1 MPVAAPG
8 RWVKGEAKSLLGGTR
23 PRTPAPGESARVAE
37 NAGTKDAEYRSTPP
51 VARHDGDR
59 RGSPWFSWRAIA
71 VGCVLGA
78 LAVLAVLRAF
88 PSVAAAVVPAPEP
101 AVAAPRQSGRA
112 EPSSSRALEPSAKP
126 ASRATE
132 SFADIVRAHHAK
144 HLEDAKAS
152 SGRRRAASDSK
163 LGTHAE
169 TDERPVGLP
178 GRVEDLETELREP
191 TVGGEDSAARRRR
204 RRRVTRNADARE
216 TKRISENESRDDARH
231 GTSAAPRRA
240 ASVGSRER
248 SRTKRHESSQSSR
261 AREKKTNARE
271 SSAEPRSPSARL
283 ETYVSAALGDA
294 AVSDD
299 DGSGS
304 FFASARESSAGG
316 AWRSG
321 LERNAR
327 PAFGDA
333 AKGAPASRPAASL
346 GAVAAAEAA
355 ARGEASGADVG
366 DALVGDV
373 QDSAASALR
382 FEAGL
387 GRQARETRRDV
398 EGEAF
403 LAQRR
408 AEAQS
413 VDPAGDALAR
423 AREGVAQMREEREGV
438 LAVGDDESR
447 AARGNSGILSGDP
460 ESSAEAVANDPLV
473 RSVFGMGVD
482 A

>member
-23 PRTPAPGESARVAE
+23 PRTPAPGESPRVAE
-37 NAGTKDAEYRSTPP
+37 NAGTKVAEYRSTPP

-88 PSVAAAVVPAPEP
+88 PSVAAAVVPTPGP
-101 AVAAPRQSGRA
+101 AVAAPREAG
-112 EPSSSRALEPSAKP
+112 PSASLAVEPSAK
-126 ASRATE
+126 AE

-152 SGRRRAASDSK
+152 SGRRRASSDSK
-163 LGTHAE
+163 LGTHADA
-169 TDERPVGLP
+169 DERSVGL

-191 TVGGEDSAARRRR
+191 TVGREDSAARRHR
-204 RRRVTRNADARE
+204 RRRVRDANARE
-216 TKRISENESRDDARH
+216 TKRASSESRDETHHGRH
-231 GTSAAPRRA
+231 GASAAPRRA
-240 ASVGSRER
+240 ASVGSR
-248 SRTKRHESSQSSR
+248 SRAKRHEESSR
-261 AREKKTNARE
+261 AREKKTSARE
-271 SSAEPRSPSARL
+271 SSAEPRSRTRL
-283 ETYVSAALGDA
+283 RTYVSAALGDA
-294 AVSDD
+294 AASDD
-299 DGSGS
+299 DGS

-327 PAFGDA
+327 PALET
-333 AKGAPASRPAASL
+333 AKGAPGKAGSARRGRRRGG
-346 GAVAAAEAA
+346 GAQ
-355 ARGEASGADVG
+355 ASGADVG

-373 QDSAASALR
+373 RDSAASALR

-423 AREGVAQMREEREGV
+423 AREGVARMREEREGIT
-438 LAVGDDESR
+438 AAGDDESR
-447 AARGNSGILSGDP
+447 AARGNSGILGGDP
-460 ESSAEAVANDPLV
+460 ESGAEAVANDPLV

>member
-88 PSVAAAVVPAPEP
+88 PSVAAAVVPTPGP
-101 AVAAPRQSGRA
+101 AVAAPREAG
-112 EPSSSRALEPSAKP
+112 PSAALAVEPSAK
-126 ASRATE
+126 AE

-294 AVSDD
+294 AVSVD

-321 LERNAR
+321 LARDAR
-327 PAFGDA
+327 PAFVTPPLSSKPEA
-333 AKGAPASRPAASL
+333 RL
-346 GAVAAAEAA
+346 GAVATAEAA
-355 ARGEASGADVG
+355 SRGEASAADVG
-366 DALVGDV
+366 DALVDDV
-373 QDSAASALR
+373 RDSAASALR

>member
-71 VGCVLGA
+71 LGCVLGA

-88 PSVAAAVVPAPEP
+88 PSVAAAVVPTPGP
-101 AVAAPRQSGRA
+101 AVAAPREAG
-112 EPSSSRALEPSAKP
+112 PSASLAVEPSAK
-126 ASRATE
+126 AE

-204 RRRVTRNADARE
+204 RRRVTQNADARE

-240 ASVGSRER
+240 ASVGSHER
-248 SRTKRHESSQSSR
+248 SRTKRRESSHESSR

-413 VDPAGDALAR
+413 VDPAGDALAH
-423 AREGVAQMREEREGV
+423 AREGVAQMREEHEGI
-438 LAVGDDESR
+438 LAAGDDESP
-447 AARGNSGILSGDP
+447 AARGNSGILGGDP
-460 ESSAEAVANDPLV
+460 ESNAEAVANDPLV

>member
-23 PRTPAPGESARVAE
+23 PRTPAPGESPRVAE
-37 NAGTKDAEYRSTPP
+37 NAGTKVAEHRSTPP

-88 PSVAAAVVPAPEP
+88 PSVAAAVVPTPGP
-101 AVAAPRQSGRA
+101 AVAAPREAG
-112 EPSSSRALEPSAKP
+112 PSASLAVEPSAK
-126 ASRATE
+126 AE

-144 HLEDAKAS
+144 HLEGAKAS
-152 SGRRRAASDSK
+152 SGRRRASSDSK
-163 LGTHAE
+163 LGTHADA
-169 TDERPVGLP
+169 DERSVGL

-191 TVGGEDSAARRRR
+191 TVGREDSAARRHR
-204 RRRVTRNADARE
+204 RRRVRDANARE
-216 TKRISENESRDDARH
+216 TKRASSESRDSAHHGRH
-231 GTSAAPRRA
+231 GANAAPRRA
-240 ASVGSRER
+240 ASVGSR
-248 SRTKRHESSQSSR
+248 SRAKRHEESSR
-261 AREKKTNARE
+261 AREKKTSARE
-271 SSAEPRSPSARL
+271 TSAEPRSRTRL
-283 ETYVSAALGDA
+283 RTYVSAALGDA
-294 AVSDD
+294 AASDD
-299 DGSGS
+299 DGS

-346 GAVAAAEAA
+346 GAVATAEAA

-373 QDSAASALR
+373 RDSAASALR

-423 AREGVAQMREEREGV
+423 AREGVARMREEREGIM
-438 LAVGDDESR
+438 AAGDDESR
-447 AARGNSGILSGDP
+447 AARGNSGILGGDP
-460 ESSAEAVANDPLV
+460 ESGAEAVANDPLV

>member
-23 PRTPAPGESARVAE
+23 PRTPAPGESARPAE
-37 NAGTKDAEYRSTPP
+37 NAKGAEYRSTPP
-51 VARHDGDR
+51 IARHEGDR

-78 LAVLAVLRAF
+78 LVVLAVFRAF
-88 PSVAAAVVPAPEP
+88 PSVAAAVVPTPGS
-101 AVAAPRQSGRA
+101 AVSASWQTSQA
-112 EPSSSRALEPSAKP
+112 EPSSSRAAEPSAKP
-126 ASRATE
+126 AKPRTTE

-144 HLEDAKAS
+144 RLGDLEAS
-152 SGRRRAASDSK
+152 SGRLRASSDSK
-163 LGTHAE
+163 PGARADADAPLGLRKVSAE
-169 TDERPVGLP
+169 TGGPPREDDSRAGEHHHHRVRRERAAKRPS
-178 GRVEDLETELREP
+178 
-191 TVGGEDSAARRRR
+191 SASDTQRLHEQ
-204 RRRVTRNADARE
+204 N
-216 TKRISENESRDDARH
+216 
-231 GTSAAPRRA
+231 AAPRRA
-240 ASVGSRER
+240 AAVEP
-248 SRTKRHESSQSSR
+248 KRHAARRETRPSSKPHS
-261 AREKKTNARE
+261 KKYR
-271 SSAEPRSPSARL
+271 
-283 ETYVSAALGDA
+283 SAALGDA
-294 AVSDD
+294 EQSEA
-299 DGSGS
+299 
-304 FFASARESSAGG
+304 AASAGG

-413 VDPAGDALAR
+413 VDPAGDALAH
-423 AREGVAQMREEREGV
+423 AREGVAQMREEHEGI
-438 LAVGDDESR
+438 LAAGDDESP
-447 AARGNSGILSGDP
+447 AARGNSGILGGDP
-460 ESSAEAVANDPLV
+460 ESNAEAVANDPLV

>member
-23 PRTPAPGESARVAE
+23 PRTPAPGESARAPE
-37 NAGTKDAEYRSTPP
+37 NAKGAEYRSTPI
-51 VARHDGDR
+51 ARHEGAR

-71 VGCVLGA
+71 LGCVLGA

-144 HLEDAKAS
+144 HLEDARTSSERLRGS
-152 SGRRRAASDSK
+152 SGSK
-163 LGTHAE
+163 LGTRADADE
-169 TDERPVGLP
+169 TPGL
-178 GRVEDLETELREP
+178 GKKKVEDAE
-191 TVGGEDSAARRRR
+191 VGERRRR
-204 RRRVTRNADARE
+204 RRRVERE
-216 TKRISENESRDDARH
+216 GALRDEERDDISSRI
-231 GTSAAPRRA
+231 AAPRRA
-240 ASVGSRER
+240 AAEETPKRHATEKPDAPTRVVSKHSR
-248 SRTKRHESSQSSR
+248 SRTHMSFAK
-261 AREKKTNARE
+261 
-271 SSAEPRSPSARL
+271 
-283 ETYVSAALGDA
+283 LGDA
-294 AVSDD
+294 APDAEHSAAK
-299 DGSGS
+299 
-304 FFASARESSAGG
+304 ASALESSAGG

-321 LERNAR
+321 LARDAR
-327 PAFGDA
+327 PAFVTPPLSSKPEA
-333 AKGAPASRPAASL
+333 RL
-346 GAVAAAEAA
+346 GAVATAEAA
-355 ARGEASGADVG
+355 SRGEASAADVG
-366 DALVGDV
+366 DALVDDV
-373 QDSAASALR
+373 RDSAASALR

-387 GRQARETRRDV
+387 GREARETRRDV

-413 VDPAGDALAR
+413 VDPAGDALAQ
-423 AREGVAQMREEREGV
+423 AREGVARMREVRDGILNAGDERN
-438 LAVGDDESR
+438 R
-447 AARGNSGILSGDP
+447 AARRASDILGGDP
-460 ESSAEAVANDPLV
+460 ASSAEAVANDPLV
-473 RSVFGMGVD
+473 QSVFGLSMD